1 MASLA
6 GNVSSRRLER
16 AMTRSSAAT
25 ATRGAMPRPT
35 RYDTHTGEPLPP
47 HEPPHAA
54 PVITAEQRVSIVE
67 ENAAAA
73 ERNRRRVLEQHAVEV
88 QAKAAEAKAKK
99 DAELGAGAKKKSAA
113 PLPESLARK
122 FPGKTA
128 THIQNMIAQQGRMD
142 PGDELDLPELSD
154 SEKEW
159 LWSH

>member
-1 MASLA
+1 MSKP
-6 GNVSSRRLER
+6 LEGTLR
-16 AMTRSSAAT
+16 AKLVNAKGLDSALN
-25 ATRGAMPRPT
+25 
-35 RYDTHTGEPLPP
+35 GE
-47 HEPPHAA
+47 EA
-54 PVITAEQRVSIVE
+54 
-67 ENAAAA
+67 
-73 ERNRRRVLEQHAVEV
+73 EV

-99 DAELGAGAKKKSAA
+99 DAELGAGAKKKRAGGLQQA